1 MRLLS
6 IVPMLSLGLALAA
19 SPACADPVPCSCLQE
34 MWVDYPGPFDLYFSL
49 DHITSCNDEGEEGL
63 WYGIASNSTLPQICE
78 RNECEE
84 YEGQDQRSAMLLPG
98 HGQELVGAKAWDMFR
113 VGLESAIRKSPGL
126 EFGPPLYLVIPQK
139 SLPASLKATRDMT
152 VMAIPINVHVKG

>member
-1 MRLLS
+1 MVRRKLGNVTCYWRCRATSKLRAPSSGAKGITSMPTSFLGRLKMRFLL
-6 IVPMLSLGLALAA
+6 ILPMLSLGLALAA

-84 YEGQDQRSAMLLPG
+84 YEGQ
-98 HGQELVGAKAWDMFR
+98 
-113 VGLESAIRKSPGL
+113 
-126 EFGPPLYLVIPQK
+126 
-139 SLPASLKATRDMT
+139 
-152 VMAIPINVHVKG
+152 